1 MWKVDS
7 NVNREE
13 VVHLTLALVLGG
25 EVLGGD
31 LYFCWD
37 QHGPIGLVLVVH
49 LLGLW
54 FILFEIKS
62 PLRLEFQSKLEEDPD
77 ELRSLWSE
85 KLAVDFES

>member
-1 MWKVDS
+1 MWKVDAD
-7 NVNREE
+7 VNREE
-13 VVHLTLALVLGG
+13 VIHFSFALVLGSK
-25 EVLGGD
+25 VLGGD

-62 PLRLEFQSKLEEDPD
+62 PLRLEFQSKLEENSD
-77 ELRSLWSE
+77 ELRSNELE
-85 KLAVDFES
+85 KLAVDFKS